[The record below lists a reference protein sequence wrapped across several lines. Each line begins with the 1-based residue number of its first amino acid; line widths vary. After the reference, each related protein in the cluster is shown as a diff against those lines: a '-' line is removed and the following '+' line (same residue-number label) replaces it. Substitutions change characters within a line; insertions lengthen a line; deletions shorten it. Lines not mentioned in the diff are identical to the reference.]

1 MHAQH
6 LTIAF
11 AGMVFGSMSLSYFI
25 YRTTGKLVRRKVT
38 LNKKLKKIR
47 KAA

>member
-11 AGMVFGSMSLSYFI
+11 AGMGFGFMSLSYFI
-25 YRTTGKLVRRKVT
+25 CRTAGKLIWRKVT
-38 LNKKLKKIR
+38 LNKQLKKTR
-47 KAA
+47 EAA